1 MNTAAAWPAL
11 GPRTPGSAA
20 GPGALERALD
30 AAATPPQ
37 ARRWI
42 RRSLEGTHRSCWPGL
57 AWRSSRLTGDGYPV
71 ELSFAADDPAL
82 RWTADVAGPEVD
94 PAQRLPAAIE
104 AITSWDPDTADLLET
119 YAPALH
125 AFQRAGQLRWGCWVG
140 GRSLGEAARWKLYIE
155 IPPQGLPR
163 AGPAC
168 ALLHAV
174 DRPHD
179 PTTSVRMIGWDPR
192 ADRQEL
198 YVRVAHLDTLRLSRL
213 LDLAAARHRLGEL
226 LDVLQAAYR
235 RPVRPRL
242 PGTDHGLTVSFDRA
256 TGTVAAVSVC
266 AFAVAM
272 FGPDAHTRAAVLAL
286 AADRG
291 WRLGG
296 YPAVSAPLANTT
308 IFPTAHQMVTITVT
322 ADGPIRFHIGL
333 RPPP

>member
-20 GPGALERALD
+20 GPCALERALA

-42 RRSLEGTHRSCWPGL
+42 RRSLEGIHRSCWPGL

-71 ELSFAADDPAL
+71 ELSFAIDDPAP

-94 PAQRLPAAIE
+94 AAQRLPAAIE
-104 AITSWDPDTADLLET
+104 AITSWDPDTAGLLET
-119 YAPALH
+119 CAPALH
-125 AFQRAGQLRWGCWVG
+125 AVQQAGQLRWGCWVG
-140 GRSLGEAARWKLYIE
+140 GRWLGEAARWKLYIE
-155 IPPQGLPR
+155 VPPQGLPR
-163 AGPAC
+163 AGPAR

-179 PTTSVRMIGWDPR
+179 LAAARMIGWDPR

-226 LDVLQAAYR
+226 LDLLQATYH

-242 PGTDHGLTVSFDRA
+242 PGTAHGLTVSFDRT
-256 TGTVAAVSVC
+256 TGTVDAVSVC
-266 AFAVAM
+266 AFAAAM

-291 WRLGG
+291 WHLGG
-296 YPAVSAPLANTT
+296 YPAVSAPLANTA

-322 ADGPIRFHIGL
+322 PDGPIRFQIGL